1 MCNLISLL
9 KYQIQ
14 IPEAALQSIPPCH
27 FSATCDRQLIRLLS
41 RHGKILHRYQ
51 LWSIKL
57 PGRLLDVLNY
67 QVVQPI
73 YLLFLMLPLL
83 LVSLRPL
90 PSRWRRTH

>member
-51 LWSIKL
+51 LWSTL
-57 PGRLLDVLNY
+57 PQALHVQGHQDQALLA
-67 QVVQPI
+67 
-73 YLLFLMLPLL
+73 
-83 LVSLRPL
+83 
-90 PSRWRRTH
+90 T